1 MAANFRQPLVKMEK
15 LAREP
20 WTSLLALNVDIQ
32 SLEMKKKE
40 VMFDAACIGG
50 PAENFL
56 EIMKKQKISV
66 SSLHL
71 GGFQLI
77 SDCPADQFYQR
88 LLRAG
93 QISPRSE

>member
-1 MAANFRQPLVKMEK
+1 MAANLSQPLVKMEK
-15 LAREP
+15 LTREP
-20 WTSLLALNVDIQ
+20 WTSLLALNLHIQ
-32 SLEMKKKE
+32 SLEMKKE
-40 VMFDAACIGG
+40 VMFDGAFVGA

-56 EIMKKQKISV
+56 EITKRQKISV

-93 QISPRSE
+93 QISSRSE